1 MVAVDVW
8 RPGAGRVVVFL
19 LPEAGHDLQIEFLA
33 TEWPSASKSF
43 IEACSD
49 CPLAHDMSFM
59 MVTYQQASIYHSGI
73 SKSAPSS
80 NHAFQTVA
88 EIAFFCSNL
97 KVTVDDCNCK
107 EYPSA

>member
-8 RPGAGRVVVFL
+8 RPSASRVDVFL
-19 LPEAGHDLQIEFLA
+19 LPEVGHDLQIEFLA
-33 TEWPSASKSF
+33 REAPASKSF
-43 IEACSD
+43 IRACSN
-49 CPLAHDMSFM
+49 CPMVHDMSFM
-59 MVTYQQASIYHSGI
+59 MVTYQHASIYHNGI

-97 KVTVDDCNCK
+97 KVAVDDCDCE

>member
-1 MVAVDVW
+1 MVAVNVR
-8 RPGAGRVVVFL
+8 RPGAGRIIVFL
-19 LPEAGHDLQIEFLA
+19 LPEVGYDLQIEFLA
-33 TEWPSASKSF
+33 REAPALKSF
-43 IEACSD
+43 IGACSN

-73 SKSAPSS
+73 SKSDPSS

-88 EIAFFCSNL
+88 KIAFFCSNL